1 MMYVEKQIVLKR
13 TSQENTMQTL
23 KKFIKY
29 YKPYKTVFFIDLL
42 CATIISAIDLA
53 FPQLLRTLTKTL
65 FAGAPGKIISALIP
79 ITIGLLVAYII
90 QTACRYYVTYAGHM
104 MGARMERDMRKE
116 LFDQYE
122 KLSFSYYDQNNSGQM
137 MSKLVSDLFDIS
149 ELAHHGPENLF
160 ISLIKIIGS
169 FIFLFMINRMLAVPM
184 LILVVLM
191 LVFSYGQNKKM
202 QETFMDNRR
211 KIGDINSSL
220 QDTLAGIR
228 VVQSFANER
237 IEQEKFNRSNE
248 NFLISKDANYRCMG
262 SFMSGNAF
270 FQGMMYLVTL
280 VFGGSLIAHGRME
293 ASDLAMYALYI
304 GIFISP
310 IQILV
315 ELTEMMQKGLSG
327 FRRFLEV
334 VETEPDIVD
343 AADAKPLKNVK
354 GNVCYEDVSF
364 HYSDDD
370 TPVLSHVSFEIP
382 AGKSIALVGPSG
394 SGKTTICSLLPRF
407 YDVTE
412 GRVTIDGNDVRKLT
426 LESLR
431 SQIGL
436 VSQDV
441 YLFGGSIKDN
451 IAYGKPD
458 ATMDEIVDAA
468 KKANIHD
475 FIMELPD
482 KYDTFVGERGT
493 RLSGGQKQR
502 ISIARVFLKNPPVLI
517 LDEATSALD
526 NESERFIQK
535 SLEELAKDRTTI
547 TIAHRLSTIRNA
559 DEILVVADCGIAE
572 RGTHEELLAQ
582 DGIYARYYDMSR

>member
-1 MMYVEKQIVLKR
+1 MLCYVIYQVLSCVFIGYPIAYIGLPIYNDVRRETNCFKKNIPGEHHANIKEIHQIL
-13 TSQENTMQTL
+13 QTL
-23 KKFIKY
+23 QSSLFHR
-29 YKPYKTVFFIDLL
+29 PALRNNNQCHRSGV
-42 CATIISAIDLA
+42 SAAASHADQNP
-53 FPQLLRTLTKTL
+53 FCRST
-65 FAGAPGKIISALIP
+65 GKIISALIP

-270 FQGMMYLVTL
+270 
-280 VFGGSLIAHGRME
+280 S
-293 ASDLAMYALYI
+293 
-304 GIFISP
+304 
-310 IQILV
+310 
-315 ELTEMMQKGLSG
+315 
-327 FRRFLEV
+327 
-334 VETEPDIVD
+334 
-343 AADAKPLKNVK
+343 
-354 GNVCYEDVSF
+354 
-364 HYSDDD
+364 
-370 TPVLSHVSFEIP
+370 
-382 AGKSIALVGPSG
+382 
-394 SGKTTICSLLPRF
+394 
-407 YDVTE
+407 
-412 GRVTIDGNDVRKLT
+412 
-426 LESLR
+426 
-431 SQIGL
+431 
-436 VSQDV
+436 
-441 YLFGGSIKDN
+441 
-451 IAYGKPD
+451 
-458 ATMDEIVDAA
+458 
-468 KKANIHD
+468 
-475 FIMELPD
+475 
-482 KYDTFVGERGT
+482 RG
-493 RLSGGQKQR
+493 
-502 ISIARVFLKNPPVLI
+502 
-517 LDEATSALD
+517 
-526 NESERFIQK
+526 
-535 SLEELAKDRTTI
+535 
-547 TIAHRLSTIRNA
+547 
-559 DEILVVADCGIAE
+559 
-572 RGTHEELLAQ
+572 
-582 DGIYARYYDMSR
+582 